1 MKCEFIDNWHESLI
15 WCPSQLFR
23 RARCGSHIFTLYLRW
38 RYRDP
43 WQFYIALGD
52 MLSKD
57 EKWELATDD
66 LFEIYGIYIESDRYK
81 EAEEKA
87 EELFI
92 QIVDKIINSIEK
104 TKNRQENAR

>member
-1 MKCEFIDNWHESLI
+1 MKCEFIDQWHESLI

-23 RARCGSHIFTLYLRW
+23 RARCGSYIFTLYLRW

-52 MLSKD
+52 MAGKD
-57 EKWELATDD
+57 EEWEFVTDD
-66 LFEIYGIYIESDRYK
+66 LFEIYGIFIESDRYR

-87 EELFI
+87 EQIFI
-92 QIVDKIINSIEK
+92 QIIDIIIDNLEK
-104 TKNRQENAR
+104 TKNRQENTR